1 MNLLP
6 KSDWSAA
13 KFADVNMYSPSSYRQ
28 YEPLPVKRTMKSYKG
43 SSDEIG
49 KS

>member
-6 KSDWSAA
+6 KSDWAVA

-28 YEPLPVKRTMKSYKG
+28 YKLGLFLFV
-43 SSDEIG
+43 
-49 KS
+49 